1 MILTPRFP
9 DDASLEAAL
18 THYRAFGWARLGVVF
33 DKATLSLL
41 RERADDLMLGR
52 VAYDGLFFQH
62 DSATHRYEDL
72 SYRQGFIGPSLS
84 YRKLEKLEKDERFRA
99 LIENALFARIAR
111 TLIGPELVI
120 YRATLFNKAATG
132 SSPIPWHQDGGSYWG
147 LDRDPELQIWTALD
161 DVPEEA
167 GCVEVLSKSH
177 AAGLA
182 TPLGGVIPDDVLAR
196 VLPNSEPLRL
206 PARAGEVLLIHNYLW
221 HRSGPNESGRV
232 RRAVTVCYMDAAT
245 RCLRKKRAPRTFEP
259 VFQGVDESV

>member
-1 MILTPRFP
+1 MLSPVFP
-9 DDASLEAAL
+9 DDAMLEAAL
-18 THYRAFGWARLGVVF
+18 AHYRAFGYARLGAVF
-33 DKATLSLL
+33 GEADLEML
-41 RERADDLMLGR
+41 RERAEDLMLGR
-52 VAYDGLFFQH
+52 VRYDGMFFQH
-62 DSATHRYEDL
+62 DSETNRYEDL
-72 SYRQGFIGPSLS
+72 SYRQGFVGPSLS
-84 YRKLEKLEKDERFRA
+84 YRKLEKLEKDDRFRA

-111 TLIGPELVI
+111 RLIGPELVI

-161 DVPEEA
+161 DVPESA
-167 GCVEVLSKSH
+167 GCVEVLSESH

-196 VLPNSEPLRL
+196 RLPMSEPLRL

-221 HRSGPNESGRV
+221 HRSGPNASGHA

-259 VFQGVDESV
+259 VFREVEGG